1 MQEKSRSLKSYFLTG
16 ILVSAPLAITIYLA
30 IELVRFI
37 DAKVNALIPPQYNPT
52 EYLPYG
58 IPGFGLLI
66 LFVGLILIGWISTGF
81 IGTAMLKGL
90 NKAISKMPVVS
101 GLYNGLQK
109 ILETVMGGGQNK
121 AFREAV
127 LIQYPREGLWT
138 IAFITGDVYSGIQK
152 HFKKESMISV
162 YVPTTP
168 NPTSGF
174 LIFVSRKDIIPLK
187 LRVDDAWKI
196 IISTGIVTPDSP
208 KNQQAIMDEALASAK
223 EDLKPLTH
231 CVEQQNKKD

>member
-1 MQEKSRSLKSYFLTG
+1 MKGKTKSLKSYFLTG

-30 IELVRFI
+30 IELIRFI
-37 DAKVNALIPPQYNPT
+37 DAKVNAFIPKEYNPT
-52 EYLPYG
+52 TYLPYG
-58 IPGFGLLI
+58 VPGFGILI
-66 LFVGLILIGWISTGF
+66 LFVGLIIIGWISSGF
-81 IGTAMLKGL
+81 IGTALLKGL

-109 ILETVMGGGQNK
+109 ILETVVGGGQNK

-127 LIQYPREGLWT
+127 LVQYPREGLWT

-152 HFKKESMISV
+152 HFKKERLVSI

-174 LIFVSRKDIIPLK
+174 LIFVNRKDIIPLK

-208 KNQQAIMDEALASAK
+208 QNQQEIMDKALESAK
-223 EDLKPLTH
+223 KDLKPLSR
-231 CVEQQNKKD
+231 

>member
-1 MQEKSRSLKSYFLTG
+1 
-16 ILVSAPLAITIYLA
+16 
-30 IELVRFI
+30 
-37 DAKVNALIPPQYNPT
+37 
-52 EYLPYG
+52 
-58 IPGFGLLI
+58 
-66 LFVGLILIGWISTGF
+66 GWISSGF
-81 IGTAMLKGL
+81 IGTALLKGL

-109 ILETVMGGGQNK
+109 ILETVVGGGQNK

-127 LIQYPREGLWT
+127 LAQYPREGLWT
-138 IAFITGDVYSGIQK
+138 IAFVTGDVYSGIQK
-152 HFKKESMISV
+152 HFKKDKMISV

-174 LIFVSRKDIIPLK
+174 LIFVNRKDIIPLK

-208 KNQQAIMDEALASAK
+208 KQQQEIMDEALEK
-223 EDLKPLTH
+223 
-231 CVEQQNKKD
+231 VKKDLPLAENEKN

>member
-1 MQEKSRSLKSYFLTG
+1 MEGKTKTLKSYFLTG
-16 ILVSAPLAITIYLA
+16 ILVSAPLAITVYLA
-30 IELVRFI
+30 VELICFI
-37 DAKVNALIPPQYNPT
+37 DQKVNALIP
-52 EYLPYG
+52 EDFVRFVRSYLPYG
-58 IPGFGLLI
+58 IPGFGIVILLI
-66 LFVGLILIGWISTGF
+66 GLVLIGWISSGF
-81 IGTAMLKGL
+81 IGTALLKGL

-109 ILETVMGGGQNK
+109 ILETVVGGGQNK

-127 LIQYPREGLWT
+127 LAQYPREGLWT
-138 IAFITGDVYSGIQK
+138 IAFVTGDVYSGIQK
-152 HFKKESMISV
+152 QFKKDKMISV

-174 LIFVSRKDIIPLK
+174 LIFVNRKDIIPLK

-208 KNQQAIMDEALASAK
+208 KQQQEIMDEALEK
-223 EDLKPLTH
+223 
-231 CVEQQNKKD
+231 VKKDLPLAENEKN

>member
-1 MQEKSRSLKSYFLTG
+1 
-16 ILVSAPLAITIYLA
+16 
-30 IELVRFI
+30 
-37 DAKVNALIPPQYNPT
+37 
-52 EYLPYG
+52 
-58 IPGFGLLI
+58 
-66 LFVGLILIGWISTGF
+66 
-81 IGTAMLKGL
+81 
-90 NKAISKMPVVS
+90 MPVIS

-109 ILETVMGGGQNK
+109 VLETVVGGGQNK

-127 LIQYPREGLWT
+127 LIQYPREELWT

-152 HFKKESMISV
+152 YFKKEKMVSV

-174 LIFVSRKDIIPLK
+174 LIFVNRKDIIPLK

-208 KNQQAIMDEALASAK
+208 KSQQAIMDQALEKAK
-223 EDLKPLTH
+223 EDLKPLSDKTK
-231 CVEQQNKKD
+231 EEA